1 MLHPDT
7 ELRMVS
13 DLVGYGVFAT
23 RPIPRGT
30 ITWVLDPLDQVL
42 DQARTS
48 ELESSL
54 GQVLERY
61 TWLDCRGRRIL
72 CWDFA
77 RFMNHSCEANS
88 FSPGGFDFEIAVRDI
103 CPGEQL
109 TSDYGSL
116 NLETVL
122 TCACGSRA
130 CRGSVLP
137 EDFEAFAP
145 IWDAGIREA
154 FSCLSSVPQPLW
166 PWVARNGRSIRR
178 MVSRPETVPSILRH
192 RWLPSP
198 LEVPARLG
206 VEV

>member
-7 ELRMVS
+7 ELRTVS

-42 DQARTS
+42 DETRAS
-48 ELESSL
+48 ELSGSL
-54 GQVLERY
+54 GHVLERY
-61 TWLDCRGRRIL
+61 TWLDCQGRRIL

-103 CPGEQL
+103 EPGDQL

-116 NLETVL
+116 NLETAL
-122 TCACGSRA
+122 ACACGSSE
-130 CRGSVLP
+130 CRGLVLP
-137 EDFEAFAP
+137 EDFETFAP
-145 IWDAGIREA
+145 VWDGRIREA
-154 FSCLSSVPQPLW
+154 FAGMSSVSQPLW
-166 PWVARNGRSIRR
+166 PWVARHGRSIRR
-178 MVSRPETVPSILRH
+178 MVSRPQTVPSILRH
-192 RWLPSP
+192 RWLPAAIAVS
-198 LEVPARLG
+198 VQAQ
-206 VEV
+206 